1 MAFLGS
7 FIQYVIILV
16 ILAAIAAGGL
26 FLGKYLRVRKDAK
39 DAAAGSG
46 TKE

>member
-7 FIQYVIILV
+7 FIQYVVILI
-16 ILAAIAAGGL
+16 ILAAIAVGGV
-26 FLGKYLRVRKDAK
+26 FLGKYLRNKKDAK
-39 DAAAGSG
+39 EASSE